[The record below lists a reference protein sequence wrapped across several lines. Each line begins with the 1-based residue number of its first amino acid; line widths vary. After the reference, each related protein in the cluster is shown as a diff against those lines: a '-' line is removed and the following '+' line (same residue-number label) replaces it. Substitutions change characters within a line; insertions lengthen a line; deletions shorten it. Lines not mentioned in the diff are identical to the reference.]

1 MYAQARLL
9 YSPSAR
15 SPKIYLYTYIIIGFN
30 TTTADVSTSS
40 FPRKKRLEYG
50 ILYIIYISLVKGVEA
65 TAQFQ
70 STLETINVVVGK

>member
-1 MYAQARLL
+1 M
-9 YSPSAR
+9 
-15 SPKIYLYTYIIIGFN
+15 YIIIIEFN

-40 FPRKKRLEYG
+40 FPGKKRLEYG
-50 ILYIIYISLVKGVEA
+50 IYYIYIYISLVKGVEA